1 MRLDMHNQGSVPTSG
16 SFARQSAA
24 GDTQQWEYRTRV
36 LPAKKMDNPH
46 YPDPLNELGDD
57 GWEMVNALPG
67 NTVVADVIY
76 VFKRPKR
83 R

>member
-1 MRLDMHNQGSVPTSG
+1 
-16 SFARQSAA
+16 
-24 GDTQQWEYRTRV
+24 
-36 LPAKKMDNPH
+36 MDNPH